1 MRGKLWLGSALA
13 IAAAV
18 AAAPLL
24 ASAATLWVN
33 GQQCGTFVKD
43 PNAGTVT
50 INCPMLTQPTPQ
62 PTTSGQQPTPTPQ
75 IAPTPTPIV
84 NNGSCPTGYT
94 LLNTNMSFASNTF
107 GLDFQ
112 TVLAGQTTHFCA
124 VLPDSVDTTRMTV
137 ATADRTGP
145 AQCSRVTLTVT
156 PPADSGL
163 NVKTST
169 ATNNTIRINGLT
181 PPSYFVPTGTYLID
195 ITGNASFGNC
205 VSSSTYMVYWQYQ

>member
-1 MRGKLWLGSALA
+1 MRGKLWLSSALVV
-13 IAAAV
+13 AAAA
-18 AAAPLL
+18 AAAPLM

-62 PTTSGQQPTPTPQ
+62 PTSSGQQPTPTPQ
-75 IAPTPTPIV
+75 TAPTPTPIV
-84 NNGSCPTGYT
+84 DDGSCPTGYT
-94 LLNTNMSFASNTF
+94 LLNVNMSFARNTF
-107 GLDFQ
+107 GMDFLN
-112 TVLAGQTTHFCA
+112 VAAGQTNHYCA
-124 VLPDSVDTTRMTV
+124 VLPDAVSTSVLLF

-156 PPADSGL
+156 PPAGSGL
-163 NVKTST
+163 SVRTST
-169 ATNNTIRINGLT
+169 ATNNTIRVNGIT
-181 PPSYFVPTGTYLID
+181 PPSYFVPTGTYLVD
-195 ITGNASFGNC
+195 VTGNASFGNC